1 MSTANIILNNF
12 LASYGDIPVAAMGVA
27 MKANMLVILVQIGLG
42 SGVAPLIGYCY
53 GSGNLE
59 KMKKTMKFSMACN
72 VIMGTV
78 LSLLTEPII
87 QAFINDG
94 SVVAHGVR
102 MLRVLMISGP
112 VIGIMFVFM
121 FGFQA
126 MGKAIPSLILSLS
139 RQGLVFFP
147 VLLITNYLFGLEGIV
162 FAQPVADLASL
173 GVSFLLFIKIAKEL
187 KEREK
192 ELELQKAEA

>member
-1 MSTANIILNNF
+1 
-12 LASYGDIPVAAMGVA
+12 
-27 MKANMLVILVQIGLG
+27 
-42 SGVAPLIGYCY
+42 
-53 GSGNLE
+53 
-59 KMKKTMKFSMACN
+59 
-72 VIMGTV
+72 
-78 LSLLTEPII
+78 
-87 QAFINDG
+87 
-94 SVVAHGVR
+94 

-147 VLLITNYLFGLEGIV
+147 VLLVTNYLFGLEGII
-162 FAQPVADLASL
+162 FAQPVADLASR
-173 GVSFLLFIKIAKEL
+173 GVSFLLFIQIAKEL

>member
-1 MSTANIILNNF
+1 
-12 LASYGDIPVAAMGVA
+12 
-27 MKANMLVILVQIGLG
+27 
-42 SGVAPLIGYCY
+42 
-53 GSGNLE
+53 
-59 KMKKTMKFSMACN
+59 
-72 VIMGTV
+72 
-78 LSLLTEPII
+78 
-87 QAFINDG
+87 
-94 SVVAHGVR
+94 
-102 MLRVLMISGP
+102 MISGP

-147 VLLITNYLFGLEGIV
+147 VLLVTNYLFGLEGII

>member
-78 LSLLTEPII
+78 LSLLYLLFTEPII

-126 MGKAIPSLILSLS
+126 MGKAIRP
-139 RQGLVFFP
+139 
-147 VLLITNYLFGLEGIV
+147 
-162 FAQPVADLASL
+162 
-173 GVSFLLFIKIAKEL
+173 
-187 KEREK
+187 
-192 ELELQKAEA
+192 